1 MKPKKRLNFYDLAG
15 VMCYTA
21 EGRVLVPP
29 VASAWGDIDVG
40 INFTICGGEKLK
52 WNPTILFIGYEV
64 HD

>member
-1 MKPKKRLNFYDLAG
+1 VKPKKRLNFYDLAG

-52 WNPTILFIGYEV
+52 
-64 HD
+64 